1 MKKRFTYLFM
11 LLLVLSGCQQ
21 YHTGK
26 VVVDE
31 NKEAEESINVE
42 YVIVDE
48 ADKDTLIKNIKEGKG
63 AVINKN
69 KNTDLDNTNNQ
80 NNQDNNANSEN
91 R

>member
-1 MKKRFTYLFM
+1 MKKRFIYLFM

>member
-69 KNTDLDNTNNQ
+69 KKGW
-80 NNQDNNANSEN
+80 AKCRRWPPASAI
-91 R
+91 